1 MFVRALATATLTFAI
16 SVSWTGLSVH
26 AQGGCP
32 SGLPS
37 PAQIISVEG
46 AVSLMRADGSKIA
59 PAPGV
64 LLCPG
69 DQLVT
74 GDASSADLR
83 FDAKDSV
90 TNILSS
96 STVVIAESEN
106 TDISLSS
113 GLMRFISSVRGAFRV
128 RTPRTDAGIDGTEAM
143 LAVDGAALDTL
154 VLVREG
160 VVSVSDRQGG
170 AGFQLAAGQASYA
183 SKTQALVRATP
194 DNVPAKF
201 KGYLLNPAG
210 AADWAVYYPPI
221 LLGSDT
227 DPQVA
232 RAAQLLDAG
241 QPDQAEVALTGY
253 QGGNQAQALALRS
266 LAAIYRNRTDDG
278 VALAGQAVAAD
289 RGSAAAHIAQSYALQ
304 AQGDLQGARLA
315 ARQGIVAGP
324 KDPYAWARLAE
335 MELTVGNRGAATNAA
350 QQSLSLGETSLGHAV
365 LGYAQLSTDDAAA
378 AAASFD
384 KAIAIDTEAPLPRL
398 GLGLSKIARGELEA
412 GRREIET
419 AASLDPQRSQ
429 LRSWLGRAYLE
440 EGLGEKA
447 AAQFLLA
454 REQDPDDPSP
464 WLFSAEQN
472 FAANKPVIA
481 LRDLA
486 EAEARAEGRATL
498 RSREGLG
505 EDQAVRATAAGRIF
519 DVLGFEE
526 QAVQEG
532 ATAVTADPTNPGAHR
547 FLADVYRARPGFEIA
562 QTSERLV
569 AQLLSGPSKSPVQPR
584 LSEPDLALLNTT
596 GTARVTFHE
605 FAPVFDGDGTYFI
618 GSAAIGNA
626 ALIEDEL
633 SLSIKEGNFS
643 LAVGQFHTQTTGFR
657 QNDDVRHEVI
667 SIEGKAQVT
676 PDFTLT
682 AEARFRESDEGD
694 RFLRSFSDQTTVRNQ
709 IERERAQFTLGGHW
723 EVSENNDFLFFGA
736 IAQEDSAEEDSF
748 IDPFFGVPVFSRL
761 EQEEQ
766 SSVFEVQ
773 DIYRLDDWGTFI
785 AGGAFGLTDRSG
797 ISDNDPTFLFVD
809 ETKHWTGY
817 LYSYLTPLDGIELTL
832 GVSVDHA
839 EQTQGG
845 PGFDAFFNPITAF
858 ADRDFTQVNPKLGIR
873 VEPLDGVVLRA
884 AYARTLKRSLVQDR
898 TLEPTTIAGF
908 NQFYDDVSQT
918 DAHTFGAGLDI
929 QVLDNLWIGGEY
941 VYRDLNIPDL
951 DFDPITFNQTVPILR
966 EGTENT
972 IRGYANATLGDNW
985 AASIGVEYNKSE
997 TELIDRPDV
1006 VETLMI
1012 PVAVSYFDESGVFGG
1027 VEAVLFDQKSTGQA
1041 DLDDG
1046 LLSIDTDEQ
1055 GVVLNASVG
1064 YRFPNSKG
1072 VASLEFNNILDSS
1085 FSLQNNLNNS
1095 ARPTTRPIAE
1105 GFSVI
1110 GRFTIGF

>member
-1 MFVRALATATLTFAI
+1 M
-16 SVSWTGLSVH
+16 
-26 AQGGCP
+26 
-32 SGLPS
+32 
-37 PAQIISVEG
+37 IISVEG
-46 AVSLMRADGSKIA
+46 AVTLQRADGKISA
-59 PAPGV
+59 PAAGD

-69 DQLVT
+69 DQIVT
-74 GDASSADLR
+74 GDASSADIR

-96 STVVIAESEN
+96 SSVVIAAAEDV
-106 TDISLSS
+106 DISLTG

-143 LAVDGAALDTL
+143 LAVDGPNLDTL

-160 VVSVSDRQGG
+160 IVSVSDRQGG
-170 AGFQLAAGQASYA
+170 EGFRLAAGEASYA
-183 SKTQALVRATP
+183 AKNTALVRATP

-201 KGYLLNPAG
+201 KGYLLSPEG

-221 LLGSDT
+221 LLGTDA
-227 DPQVA
+227 DPQVS

-241 QPDQAEVALTGY
+241 QPDKAEQALAGY
-253 QGGNQAQALALRS
+253 DGPNQAQALALRS
-266 LAAIYRNRTDDG
+266 LAAIFRNRTDEG
-278 VALAGQAVAAD
+278 VKLAQQAVDTDRRVAAV
-289 RGSAAAHIAQSYALQ
+289 HIAQSYALQ
-304 AQGDLQGARLA
+304 AEGNVEGARMA
-315 ARQGIVAGP
+315 ARHGIVA
-324 KDPYAWARLAE
+324 DPDDAYAWARLAE

-350 QQSLSLGETSLGHAV
+350 KKSLMLAETSLGHAV
-365 LGYAQLSTDDAAA
+365 LGYAELSLDNHGAAA
-378 AAASFD
+378 QSFD

-398 GLGLSKIARGELEA
+398 GLGLTMIAGGDLEA

-429 LRSWLGRAYLE
+429 MRSWLGRAYLE

-447 AAQFLLA
+447 AAQFLIA
-454 REQDPDDPSP
+454 KQQDPDDPSP

-472 FAANKPVIA
+472 FAANRPIPA

-486 EAEARAEGRATL
+486 EADARAEGRASL

-505 EDQAVRATAAGRIF
+505 EDQAVRSTAAGRVF
-519 DVLGFEE
+519 DVLGFDD

-532 ATAVTADPTNPGAHR
+532 AKAVAADPTNPGAHR

-569 AQLLSGPSKSPVQPR
+569 AQLLSKPSKSPVQPR

-605 FAPVFDGDGTYFI
+605 FAPVFDGNGIYAI
-618 GSAAIGNA
+618 GSAAVGNN

-643 LAVGQFHTQTTGFR
+643 LAIGQFHTQTTGFR
-657 QNDDVRHEVI
+657 QNDDVRHDVVAV
-667 SIEGKAQVT
+667 EGKAQIT

-694 RFLRSFSDQTTVRNQ
+694 RFLRSFANQSSVRTQT
-709 IERERAQFTLGGHW
+709 ERERRQFTLGGHW
-723 EVSENNDFLFFGA
+723 EILDNNDLLFFGA
-736 IAQEDSAEEDSF
+736 VAEEDTREETSF
-748 IDPFFGVPVFSRL
+748 IDPFFAVPVFSAL
-761 EQEEQ
+761 EEEAQ
-766 SSVFEVQ
+766 SSVFEIQ
-773 DIYRLDDWGTFI
+773 DIHRIDDWATLIFGGTVGF
-785 AGGAFGLTDRSG
+785 TDRNG
-797 ISDNDPTFLFVD
+797 IVDNDPTFILAD
-809 ETKHWTGY
+809 EARHFTGY
-817 LYSYLTPLDGIELTL
+817 FYANVKPIEEVELTL
-832 GVSVDHA
+832 GVSIDHV
-839 EQTQGG
+839 EQTQAS
-845 PGFDAFFNPITAF
+845 PGFDALFNPVIVPV
-858 ADRDFTQVNPKLGIR
+858 DREFTQVNPKLGLR
-873 VEPLDGVVLRA
+873 AEPIDGVVLRA
-884 AYARTLKRSLVQDR
+884 AYARTMKRALVQDR

-908 NQFYDDVSQT
+908 NQFYDDIPQT
-918 DAHTFGAGLDI
+918 DAHTFGAGVDI
-929 QVLDNLWIGGEY
+929 EVLDGLWIGGEY
-941 VYRDLNIPDL
+941 VYRDLEIPDL
-951 DFDPITFNQTVPILR
+951 DFDPVTFNQTVPILR
-966 EGTENT
+966 EGTEQT
-972 IRGYANATLGDNW
+972 LRGYLNATFTDNI
-985 AASIGVEYNKSE
+985 AGSVGVVLNKSE
-997 TELIDRPDV
+997 SELIDRPDV
-1006 VETLMI
+1006 VDTLMV
-1012 PVAVSYFDESGVFGG
+1012 PVSVSYFDESGVFGG
-1027 VEAVLFDQKSTGQA
+1027 VEAIYYNQQSTGEVDAPDQPT
-1041 DLDDG
+1041 G
-1046 LLSIDTDEQ
+1046 LLDVDTDEQ

-1064 YRFPNSKG
+1064 YRFPKSKG